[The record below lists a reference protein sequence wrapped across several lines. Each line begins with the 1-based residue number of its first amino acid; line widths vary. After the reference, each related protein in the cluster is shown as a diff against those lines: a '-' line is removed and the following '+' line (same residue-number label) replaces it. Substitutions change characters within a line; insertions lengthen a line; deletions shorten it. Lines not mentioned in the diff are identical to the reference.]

1 MTSAT
6 GITGNPRLIKRF
18 LNALS
23 IRMAMSRAQ
32 GVGVDESVL
41 AKVLLFERCGD
52 PKAYAA
58 LIKSVMDSDQG
69 KPVFLADWERG
80 AIHGESLALKAPWDE
95 PFITDWLRLPP
106 QLGDRDLRGVLYV
119 SREHMPLIMPEDSLS
134 SETVELLWALLEHPD
149 MAGSVKDRLG
159 AVESRQHIPIAPTG
173 RFSMPDAA

>member
-1 MTSAT
+1 
-6 GITGNPRLIKRF
+6 
-18 LNALS
+18 
-23 IRMAMSRAQ
+23 
-32 GVGVDESVL
+32 L